1 MPPKRKRASGET
13 KDDNLHVSDQTCEA
27 FLDSLSYSQ
36 YSAVLIEDGYETLQE
51 IQYITIEDLIRLG
64 VKIGHGRRILA
75 KIQEKVSRFE
85 INSNEPSNSSK
96 SNELEKEPASG
107 AVDDAITI
115 IVNKTFFQIKKTTKM
130 QMLFAAFARRQGVAL
145 TSLLFL
151 LDGDRVD
158 GENTP
163 QTLEL
168 VDGDEIRCLLAQT
181 GSIGKFGT
189 HEKSVAIEILRAN
202 GAHLNLSPRQNEV
215 KVKAICSSLPNAKP
229 NSLFH
234 SYDTEEYLSKAQ
246 RETIITN
253 IDAAWETFKNEGLT
267 NNNND
272 LYFVRQD
279 STISDFKII
288 LATRQLEK
296 MTKSSETVNNLYSL
310 LYRHKDGEA
319 AKEQNNTAI
328 SLVVRRC
335 TQIGHAIKFHTDVS
349 IRTLQVPLNDTFV
362 GGDLVFATNGKIC
375 VPQRPAGS
383 ATVHGN
389 DIAHGVTTLRSGIR
403 YSLFLLLQQN
413 KTSSC

>member
-13 KDDNLHVSDQTCEA
+13 KDVSDQTCEA

-75 KIQEKVSRFE
+75 KIQEKVSSLQ
-85 INSNEPSNSSK
+85 IKSNEPSNSSK

-107 AVDDAITI
+107 AADDAITI
-115 IVNKTFFQIKKTTKM
+115 IVKDQGDNKTFFKIKKATKM

-158 GENTP
+158 GDETP

-189 HEKSVAIEILRAN
+189 HEKSVAIELLQAN
-202 GAHLNLSPRQNEV
+202 GAHLNLSPRQEEV
-215 KVKAICSSLPNAKP
+215 KVKAILSSLPNAKP

-253 IDAAWETFKNEGLT
+253 IDAA
-267 NNNND
+267 
-272 LYFVRQD
+272 
-279 STISDFKII
+279 
-288 LATRQLEK
+288 
-296 MTKSSETVNNLYSL
+296 
-310 LYRHKDGEA
+310 
-319 AKEQNNTAI
+319 
-328 SLVVRRC
+328 C
-335 TQIGHAIKFHTDVS
+335 
-349 IRTLQVPLNDTFV
+349 
-362 GGDLVFATNGKIC
+362 GKPSRMK
-375 VPQRPAGS
+375 V
-383 ATVHGN
+383 
-389 DIAHGVTTLRSGIR
+389 
-403 YSLFLLLQQN
+403 
-413 KTSSC
+413 

>member
-36 YSAVLIEDGYETLQE
+36 YAAVLIEDGYETLQE

-75 KIQEKVSRFE
+75 KIQEKVSSLQ
-85 INSNEPSNSSK
+85 IKSNEPSNSSK

-130 QMLFAAFARRQGVAL
+130 QMLFAAFARRQGVAV

-189 HEKSVAIEILRAN
+189 HEKSVAIELLQAN
-202 GAHLNLSPRQNEV
+202 GAHLNLSPRQEEV
-215 KVKAICSSLPNAKP
+215 KVKAILSSLPNAKP
-229 NSLFH
+229 NSLFY
-234 SYDTEEYLSKAQ
+234 SYDTEKYLSKAQ
-246 RETIITN
+246 RKTIIHN
-253 IDAAWETFKNEGLT
+253 IDDAWEIFKNEGLT
-267 NNNND
+267 NNKD
-272 LYFVRQD
+272 PFFVRQD

-288 LATRQLEK
+288 LTKRQLEK
-296 MTKSSETVNNLYSL
+296 ITQSSETANNLYSV
-310 LYRHKDGEA
+310 LYRHKDGAA
-319 AKEQNNTAI
+319 AKQQHNTTI
-328 SLVVRRC
+328 SVVVRRC

-362 GGDLVFATNGKIC
+362 GGDLVFVTEGKIC
-375 VPQRPAGS
+375 VPKRPAGS

-389 DIAHGVTTLRSGIR
+389 DIAHGVTTLREGVR

-413 KTSSC
+413 KT